1 MRLEFPILILC
12 QISLN
17 DLTVRIKINSIGKL
31 NVIKFITE
39 LTIKQLGKGVHV
51 AVQVEDESHMC
62 S

>member
-51 AVQVEDESHMC
+51 AVQVEEESHMC